1 MWLSF
6 NILSPMVDLSGLD
19 PDEVAHRLTMSTA
32 ETEGVERMNAHLD
45 TIIAVK
51 LLDVRPHPN
60 ADKLTLCD
68 ADTGSGTL
76 RVVCGA
82 PNHKKGDIAALA
94 TVGTKFGEEF
104 TVKKTKIRGEDS
116 SGMLCSEKE
125 MGLSDD
131 HSGIMILPPDT
142 KPGVSMSSLFPAWRD
157 TRIEIDN
164 KSITHRPDLWSHA
177 GFARE
182 IASLYGRA
190 YTGPVDMKIADGF
203 PATAS
208 FNVRID
214 SPDGAPRYCGLSV
227 RNIRIAESPDWLKA
241 AVSAIG
247 MRPINNIVDITNYV
261 MVELGQPM
269 HAFDRKKLRGDTI
282 IVRMAAD
289 GEKLTTLDGEE
300 HVLMNEDVVI
310 ADHDGAVALAGVMGG
325 GNSEIDDTTTEIVLE
340 AANFNPVNI
349 RKSAA
354 RYALRTEAAIRFEKS
369 LDPELCEPA
378 IIRSFDLIK
387 QIMPE
392 AGASSPVVDAYPVR
406 AKPVRVA
413 TSMEFIRRKLGHPV
427 DDARIGE
434 ILTSLEFELKG
445 GADALDI
452 AVPSYRATRDVSIPD
467 DIVEEVGRIYGYD
480 NIPPRAPMV
489 PCTPPPGNEK
499 RAMER
504 RVKQILSR
512 NHNLIEVSNY
522 SFVSGDL
529 LNRLRVNEDRELRL
543 KNPLSQEQDR
553 LRRSLVPNLV
563 KNIELNQR
571 YNDAFRI
578 YELGRVYLKEKRADA
593 ALAVENT
600 RVSGAV
606 YRKKTDSPLFY
617 DARAIAADLL
627 GQIGVRGVRLI
638 PADSNPPPYAH
649 PGRSLEI
656 LIGKNR
662 AGLIFELH
670 PAARE
675 AFEIRG
681 LAALFDLD
689 LDAVIAAGTT
699 ARSFAELPRFPEVPF
714 EISVLADRFTYAS
727 DIMETIRRSN
737 RELVRGADVVSV
749 YEGDPVPAGK
759 KSVSIRVVFAAA
771 DRTLGPEEIEKV
783 QKKVIAD
790 LDAKGF
796 KLR

>member
-6 NILSPMVDLSGLD
+6 NILSRMVDLSGLD
-19 PDEVAHRLTMSTA
+19 PEEVALRLTMSTA

-51 LLDVRPHPN
+51 LIDVRPHPN

-68 ADTGSGTL
+68 ADTGREKL

-82 PNHKKGDIAALA
+82 PNHKKGDVVALA
-94 TVGTKFGEEF
+94 TVGTQFGEEF

-142 KPGVSMSSLFPAWRD
+142 RLGATMSELFPAWRD

-182 IASLYGRA
+182 IAALYGRE
-190 YTGPVDMKIADGF
+190 YRGPVDMSIAKAF
-203 PATAS
+203 PSDAS
-208 FNVRID
+208 FGVRID
-214 SPDGAPRYCGLSV
+214 SPGGAPRYCGLSV
-227 RNIRIAESPDWLKA
+227 KNITIAESPEWLKA

-261 MVELGQPM
+261 MVEIGQPM
-269 HAFDRKKLRGDTI
+269 HAFDRTKLRGDTI
-282 IVRMAAD
+282 IVRMAAK
-289 GEKLTTLDGEE
+289 GEKLTTLDGEDHE
-300 HVLMNEDVVI
+300 LMEEDVVI
-310 ADHDGAVALAGVMGG
+310 ADRDGAVALAGVMGG
-325 GNSEIDDTTTEIVLE
+325 GNSEIEDSTTEIVLE

-349 RKSAA
+349 RKTAA
-354 RYALRTEAAIRFEKS
+354 RYAMRTEAAIRFEKA
-369 LDPELCEPA
+369 LDPALCEAA
-378 IIRSFDLIK
+378 IIRSYDLIK
-387 QIMPE
+387 QIIPE
-392 AGASSPVVDAYPVR
+392 AEASSRIVDAYPVK
-406 AKPVRVA
+406 AEPVRVK
-413 TSMEFIRRKLGHPV
+413 TSMDFIRKKIGHPV
-427 DDARIGE
+427 DDARIRG
-434 ILTSLEFELKG
+434 ILTSLDFEVKG
-445 GADALDI
+445 DAGALDI
-452 AVPSYRATRDVSIPD
+452 GVPGYRATRDVSIPD

-489 PCTPPPGNEK
+489 PCAPPPANEK
-499 RAMER
+499 RALER
-504 RVKQILSR
+504 RVKLILSR

-522 SFVSGDL
+522 SFVGEEL
-529 LNRLRVNEDRELRL
+529 LNRLKVNEDMELRL

-553 LRRSLVPNLV
+553 LRRSLVPNIIR
-563 KNIELNQR
+563 NIELNQR
-571 YNDAFRI
+571 YSDSFRV
-578 YELGRVYLKEKRADA
+578 YEVGRVYLKEKRTDA
-593 ALAVENT
+593 ALATENT
-600 RVSGAV
+600 RITGAV
-606 YRKKTDSPLFY
+606 YRKKADAALFY

-627 GQIGVRGVRLI
+627 GQLSISGARLL
-638 PADSNPPPYAH
+638 PADKSLPPYAH

-656 LIGKNR
+656 LIGKDR
-662 AGLIFELH
+662 AGLVFELH
-670 PAARE
+670 PASRE

-681 LAALFDLD
+681 SAALFDLD
-689 LDAVIAAGTT
+689 LDALLAARKTS
-699 ARSFAELPRFPEVPF
+699 RSFAELPRFPEVPF
-714 EISVLADRFTYAS
+714 ELSVLADRFTYAA
-727 DIMETIRRSN
+727 DIIDTIRRSS

-759 KSVSIRVVFAAA
+759 KSVSIRVIFAAA
-771 DRTLGPEEIEKV
+771 DRTLGPEEIDKA